1 MSPTSWQF
9 WVIGLSMGLLSG
21 VGLRLALI
29 RLTTLMGEPE
39 AVGSEQAVESIRLPK
54 LWPEGLAI
62 ALTLALLSWW
72 GATPT
77 FFAAVILLTTLVTL
91 ALIDYRYYLLPDLI
105 TLPLLWLGLVVNL
118 FGVFTDLASAV
129 VGTVAGYL
137 SLWAVYH
144 IFLRLTGKA
153 GMGHGDFKMLAML
166 GAWLG
171 WQVLPQLLLIAA
183 LSGVVVG
190 LALRWVGR
198 MGQEQPLP
206 FGVFLALAGVI
217 QLLLTA

>member
-1 MSPTSWQF
+1 MSLVSWEF
-9 WVIGLSMGLLSG
+9 WLLGLSMGLFSG
-21 VGLRLALI
+21 VGLRLALVS
-29 RLTTLMGEPE
+29 LPKLMGGPE
-39 AVGSEQAVESIRLPK
+39 AVGSEQAVESIRLPT

-62 ALTLALLSWW
+62 ALALVLLSWW
-72 GATPT
+72 GATPA
-77 FFAAVILLTTLVTL
+77 FFAAIILLTTLVTL

-105 TLPLLWLGLVVNL
+105 TLPLLWLGLVLNL
-118 FGVFTDLASAV
+118 FGLFTDLASAV
-129 VGTVAGYL
+129 VGAIAGYL

-171 WQVLPQLLLIAA
+171 WQVLPQLVLIAA
-183 LSGVVVG
+183 LGGVVVG
-190 LALRWVGR
+190 LILRWVGR
-198 MGQEQPLP
+198 MDHEQPLP